1 MFCPISTLPVVIVG
15 ERRPQVRIQTT
26 KDAAFAVLELEGR
39 LAAGHGAGC
48 LSDTVDILLTQGLQH
63 IFLDMHLVDL
73 VDCAGIGQ
81 LVRCYCRA
89 RGRGGSL
96 TLIRAHPRLH
106 HLLRLFRLQ
115 DHLKAFDSGQAAVGG
130 LTTVNLRK
138 GLDDLSS
145 AGPHASF
152 QQPRNALSS
161 VSSQWVAVPEICD
174 IAETVRTLAPACQR
188 PEKSGTISHYRII
201 QKIAEGGMGVVYQ
214 AVDTQLDRI
223 VALKFLNQSAVDSD
237 GQKEQLLFEA
247 KAAAALNHPSICTV
261 HEICEAEGQMCIVME
276 YIEGESLQQKIKQ
289 SRLNLD
295 DALDLAIAIG
305 HALKAVHRK
314 RIIHRD
320 IKSANVMVLPEGQPK
335 IMDFG
340 LAFLGDR
347 SPSVIATGTNGTP
360 AYMSPEQVR
369 GELATERTDIWGL
382 GVTLYEMISGR
393 LPFIGR
399 NADAMLLS
407 ILRDDP
413 EPLTKLLQEE
423 LPLELDRILR
433 KALAKEP
440 AERYQH
446 MQELILDFEALRKN
460 SAYNFGESRNTTCE
474 ARAATSGSRLGD
486 SW

>member
-1 MFCPISTLPVVIVG
+1 M
-15 ERRPQVRIQTT
+15 RIQTT

-39 LAAGHGAGC
+39 LTAGHDAGC
-48 LSDTVDILLTQGLQH
+48 LSDTVDVLLTQGIQH

-81 LVRCYCRA
+81 LVRCYLRA

-96 TLIRAHPRLH
+96 MLIRARPRLH

-115 DHLKAFDSGQAAVGG
+115 DHLKVFESRPAAVGG
-130 LTTVNLRK
+130 LTTVNLTKR
-138 GLDDLSS
+138 LEDPSL
-145 AGPHASF
+145 AGPHASL
-152 QQPRNALSS
+152 QPRNGSS
-161 VSSQWVAVPEICD
+161 SSHGAAAPEICN
-174 IAETVRTLAPACQR
+174 IVETVRTVTPACRQ
-188 PEKSGTISHYRII
+188 PERNGTISHYRII
-201 QKIAEGGMGVVYQ
+201 QKIGAGGMGVVYQ
-214 AVDTQLDRI
+214 AIDTQLDRI
-223 VALKFLNQSAVDSD
+223 VALKFLNQPAVGSD
-237 GQKEQLLFEA
+237 YQKEQLLFEA
-247 KAAAALNHPSICTV
+247 KAAAALNHPGICTV

-276 YIEGESLQQKIKQ
+276 YIEGESLHQKIQ
-289 SRLNLD
+289 RSRLNLA

-314 RIIHRD
+314 KIVHRD

-340 LAFLGDR
+340 LALLGGR

-393 LPFIGR
+393 RPFTGR
-399 NADAMLLS
+399 NTDALLLS
-407 ILRDDP
+407 ILRADP

-446 MQELILDFEALRKN
+446 MGELILDLEALRKN
-460 SAYNFGESRNTTCE
+460 SAYDFGESPNT
-474 ARAATSGSRLGD
+474 AGDIRAAAAGSGFGD
-486 SW
+486 WS

>member
-1 MFCPISTLPVVIVG
+1 
-15 ERRPQVRIQTT
+15 
-26 KDAAFAVLELEGR
+26 
-39 LAAGHGAGC
+39 
-48 LSDTVDILLTQGLQH
+48 
-63 IFLDMHLVDL
+63 
-73 VDCAGIGQ
+73 
-81 LVRCYCRA
+81 
-89 RGRGGSL
+89 
-96 TLIRAHPRLH
+96 
-106 HLLRLFRLQ
+106 
-115 DHLKAFDSGQAAVGG
+115 
-130 LTTVNLRK
+130 
-138 GLDDLSS
+138 
-145 AGPHASF
+145 
-152 QQPRNALSS
+152 
-161 VSSQWVAVPEICD
+161 
-174 IAETVRTLAPACQR
+174 
-188 PEKSGTISHYRII
+188 
-201 QKIAEGGMGVVYQ
+201 MGVVYQ

-237 GQKEQLLFEA
+237 GQKERLLFEA

-276 YIEGESLQQKIKQ
+276 YIEGQSLQHKIKQ
-289 SRLNLD
+289 KRVNLD
-295 DALDLAIAIG
+295 EALDLAIAIG

-340 LAFLGDR
+340 LAFLGDL
-347 SPSVIATGTNGTP
+347 SPSVIATGTSGTP

-369 GELATERTDIWGL
+369 GELVTARTDIWGL

-393 LPFIGR
+393 LPFVGR
-399 NADAMLLS
+399 NADVMLLS

-446 MQELILDFEALRKN
+446 MEELILDLEGLRKN
-460 SAYNFGESRNTTCE
+460 SVELWRSTQQ
-474 ARAATSGSRLGD
+474 SS
-486 SW
+486 